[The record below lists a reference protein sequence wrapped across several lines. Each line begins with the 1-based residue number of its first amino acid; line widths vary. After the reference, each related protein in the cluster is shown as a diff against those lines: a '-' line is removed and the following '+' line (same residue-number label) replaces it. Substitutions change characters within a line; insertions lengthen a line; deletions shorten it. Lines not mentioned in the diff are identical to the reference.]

1 MNKTLYEFLAT
12 WYYWALTQDEDV
24 RCINNIDPRYGL
36 CSNYKRYLAIDAER
50 LGFWDHIT
58 ELLAHS
64 SMDTMYPFGES
75 TYVFENGQ
83 ASHHKNP
90 ARLAWVK
97 SILEEY
103 ADEFSNKD

>member
-1 MNKTLYEFLAT
+1 MNKPLYEFLAT
-12 WYYWALTQDEDV
+12 WYHWALTQDADV
-24 RCINNIDPRYGL
+24 GRINDFTPRFGL
-36 CSNYKRYLAIDAER
+36 CTNYFRYQVIHAEQ
-50 LGFWDHIT
+50 LVCTAPLT
-58 ELLAHS
+58 EILDYYFRDS
-64 SMDTMYPFGES
+64 MYPFGVAAYKRE
-75 TYVFENGQ
+75 YKR

>member
-36 CSNYKRYLAIDAER
+36 CSNYTRYIATHSEPMVGLAP
-50 LGFWDHIT
+50 IT

-64 SMDTMYPFGES
+64 YMDTMYPFGES
-75 TYVFENGQ
+75 TYVFENRQ

-90 ARLAWVK
+90 ERLAWVK